1 MRKEYLFYM
10 YNLDSFTKK
19 ANVVLNKA
27 FVQAGKLGH
36 TYVGSEHLLYS
47 LVSEH
52 GSTAS
57 SIFRVCGIREEDIL
71 GKIIEL
77 VGRGEVTNVSE
88 DAVTPNAK
96 RIIEHAYRVASDSG
110 SRLVGTEHL
119 LQAIL
124 LEEGSTAVTII
135 NESGGNVGKLLSA
148 CTGINNM
155 EVQIYNPTV
164 KAPTLQ
170 KFSKNL
176 TQFARDKKSDPVI
189 GREREIEHVI
199 RILSRRTKNNP
210 CLIGEAGV
218 GKTAV
223 VEGIA
228 QAIVSGRV
236 PDTLKGK
243 HIFSL
248 SLTSMLAGAKY
259 RGDFED
265 RLKQVIEEVI
275 ENKNISLFIDELH
288 TVVGAGAAEG
298 AIDAA
303 NILKPM
309 LARGEL
315 QIIGATTISEYRKYI
330 EKDSALERRFGQV
343 MVNEPTEDETIEM
356 INGLKKLYEDFHNV
370 NITDNAVKAAVKMSV
385 RFIPDRFLPDKALDL
400 IDEAASGAKLHAS
413 KEPQSLERLAAD
425 LKSMMER
432 RSTAK
437 SSSKSERPIVTEDS
451 IAEVISLTT
460 GLPISK
466 LTASEEEKLLILESE
481 LSKRVI
487 GQGTAVSAV
496 AGAVRRSRSGLR
508 DPNRPMA
515 SFLFSGPSGSG
526 KTELAKALADYLF
539 GDENAL
545 IKLDMSEFMEKHSVS
560 KLIGAPPGYVGFED
574 GGKLTEKVRRK
585 PYSIV
590 LFDEVEKA
598 HPDVFN
604 ILLQITEDGV
614 LTDSN
619 GRTVNFKNTIIIL
632 TSNIG
637 AEHLNKERQFGF
649 SPSSTDMETRK
660 QNVLSEVKKLFKT
673 ELLNRLDDIIIFNKL
688 SDEDMAHIARKLLDG
703 LKTRANLLGITVE
716 FSDDAI
722 NKLTREKISE
732 SKESHTGARKLRHEI
747 TMSVENLLSKELL
760 NNAINPGDCVKL
772 VVINDEYRFK
782 VTEFAN

>member
-1 MRKEYLFYM
+1 M

-19 ANVVLNKA
+19 ANVVINKA

-57 SIFRVCGIREEDIL
+57 SIFRVCGIKEDDIL
-71 GKIIEL
+71 NKIIEL
-77 VGRGEVTNVSE
+77 VGRGELTTVSE
-88 DAVTPNAK
+88 DAVTPNTK
-96 RIIEHAYRVASDSG
+96 RIIEHAYRVAADSG

-124 LEEGSTAVTII
+124 LEDGSTAVMII
-135 NESGGNVGKLLSA
+135 NESGGNIQKLLSA

-155 EVQIYNPTV
+155 EVQIYNPSV

-170 KFSKNL
+170 KYSKNL
-176 TQFARDKKSDPVI
+176 TQAAKDKKSDPVI

-199 RILSRRTKNNP
+199 RVLSRRTKNNP

-275 ENKNISLFIDELH
+275 ENKTIILFIDELH

-330 EKDSALERRFGQV
+330 EKDSALERRFQQI
-343 MVNEPTEDETIEM
+343 MVNEPTEDETINM
-356 INGLKKLYEDFHNV
+356 IHGLKKLYEDFHNV
-370 NITDNAVKAAVKMSV
+370 SITDEAIKAAVKMSV
-385 RFIPDRFLPDKALDL
+385 RFIPERFLPDKALDL
-400 IDEAASGAKLHAS
+400 IDEAASGAKLKLS
-413 KEPQSLERLAAD
+413 KEPQTLERMAEE
-425 LKSMMER
+425 LKNMIER
-432 RSTAK
+432 SSGRKTA
-437 SSSKSERPIVTEDS
+437 SKTPRPVVTEES
-451 IAEVISLTT
+451 IAEVISLST
-460 GLPISK
+460 GLPMSK
-466 LTASEEEKLLILESE
+466 LTATEEEKLLALESE

-487 GQGTAVSAV
+487 GQSQAVTAVAS
-496 AGAVRRSRSGLR
+496 AVRRSRSGLR

-526 KTELAKALADYLF
+526 KTELARALADLLF

-545 IKLDMSEFMEKHSVS
+545 IKLDMSEYMEKHSVS

-574 GGKLTEKVRRK
+574 GGKLTEKIRRK
-585 PYSIV
+585 PYCII
-590 LFDEVEKA
+590 LFDEIEKA
-598 HPDVFN
+598 HTDVFN

-619 GRTVNFKNTIIIL
+619 GRSVSFKNTIIIL

-637 AEHLNKERQFGF
+637 AEHLNKERSFGF
-649 SPSSTDMETRK
+649 SPSATDMESRK
-660 QNVLSEVKKLFKT
+660 ANVLSEIKKLFKT

-688 SDEDMAHIARKLLDG
+688 SDDDMMMVARKLLQE
-703 LKTRANLLGITVE
+703 LKNRAKTLDITLE
-716 FSDDAI
+716 FTDEAVKKLSGGTSDNSKDA
-722 NKLTREKISE
+722 
-732 SKESHTGARKLRHEI
+732 HTGARKLRHDI
-747 TMSVENLLSKELL
+747 TVSIENLLSKQLL
-760 NNAINPGDCVKL
+760 ETSVKSGDYVQL
-772 VVINDEYRFK
+772 IVVNDEYRFK
-782 VTEFAN
+782 VREYAN

>member
-1 MRKEYLFYM
+1 M

-19 ANVVLNKA
+19 ANVVINKA

-57 SIFRVCGIREEDIL
+57 SIFRVCGIKEDDIL
-71 GKIIEL
+71 NKIIEI
-77 VGRGEVTNVSE
+77 VGRGELTTVSE
-88 DAVTPNAK
+88 DAVTPNTK
-96 RIIEHAYRVASDSG
+96 RIIEHAYRVAADSG

-124 LEEGSTAVTII
+124 LEDGSTAVMII
-135 NESGGNVGKLLSA
+135 NESGGNIQKLLSA

-155 EVQIYNPTV
+155 EVQIYNPSV

-170 KFSKNL
+170 KYSKNL
-176 TQFARDKKSDPVI
+176 TQAAKDKKSDPVI

-199 RILSRRTKNNP
+199 RVLSRRTKNNP

-275 ENKNISLFIDELH
+275 ENKTIILFIDELH

-315 QIIGATTISEYRKYI
+315 QIIGATTINEYRKYI
-330 EKDSALERRFGQV
+330 EKDSALERRFQQI
-343 MVNEPTEDETIEM
+343 MVNEPTEEETINM
-356 INGLKKLYEDFHNV
+356 IQGLKKLYEDFHNV
-370 NITDNAVKAAVKMSV
+370 SITDEAIKAAVKMSV
-385 RFIPDRFLPDKALDL
+385 RFIPERFLPDKALDL
-400 IDEAASGAKLHAS
+400 IDEAASGTKLHAS
-413 KEPQSLERLAAD
+413 KEPQTLERMAEE
-425 LKSMMER
+425 LKNMIER
-432 RSTAK
+432 SGGKK
-437 SSSKSERPIVTEDS
+437 SASKASRPIVTEDS
-451 IAEVISLTT
+451 IAEVISLST
-460 GLPISK
+460 GLPMSK
-466 LTASEEEKLLILESE
+466 LTATEEEKLLALESE

-487 GQGTAVSAV
+487 GQSQAVTAVAS
-496 AGAVRRSRSGLR
+496 AVRRSRSGLR

-526 KTELAKALADYLF
+526 KTELARTLADLLF

-545 IKLDMSEFMEKHSVS
+545 IKLDMSEYMEKHSIS

-585 PYSIV
+585 PYCII
-590 LFDEVEKA
+590 LFDEIEKA
-598 HPDVFN
+598 HSDVFN

-619 GRTVNFKNTIIIL
+619 GRSVSFKNTIIIL

-637 AEHLNKERQFGF
+637 AEHLNKERSFGF
-649 SPSSTDMETRK
+649 SPSATDVESRK
-660 QNVLSEVKKLFKT
+660 SNVLSEVKKLFKT

-688 SDEDMAHIARKLLDG
+688 SDDDMMMVARKLLQELKNRAKTLDITLDFTDEAIKKLSCG
-703 LKTRANLLGITVE
+703 LC
-716 FSDDAI
+716 SD
-722 NKLTREKISE
+722 N
-732 SKESHTGARKLRHEI
+732 SKDTHTGARKLRHNI
-747 TMSVENLLSKELL
+747 TVSIENLLSKQLL
-760 NNAINPGDCVKL
+760 ETSVKSGDYVQL
-772 VVINDEYRFK
+772 IVVNDEYRFK
-782 VTEFAN
+782 VREYAN

>member
-1 MRKEYLFYM
+1 M

-19 ANVVLNKA
+19 ANVVINKA

-57 SIFRVCGIREEDIL
+57 SIFRVCGIKEDDIL
-71 GKIIEL
+71 NKIIEI
-77 VGRGEVTNVSE
+77 VGRGELTTVSE
-88 DAVTPNAK
+88 DAVTPNTK
-96 RIIEHAYRVASDSG
+96 RIIEHAYRVAADSG

-124 LEEGSTAVTII
+124 LEDGSTAVMII
-135 NESGGNVGKLLSA
+135 NESGGNIQKLLSA

-155 EVQIYNPTV
+155 EVQIYNPSV

-170 KFSKNL
+170 KYSKNL
-176 TQFARDKKSDPVI
+176 TQAAKDKKSDPVI

-199 RILSRRTKNNP
+199 RVLSRRTKNNP

-236 PDTLKGK
+236 PDSLKGK

-275 ENKNISLFIDELH
+275 ENKTIILFIDELH

-330 EKDSALERRFGQV
+330 EKDSALERRFQQI
-343 MVNEPTEDETIEM
+343 MVNEPTEEETINM

-370 NITDNAVKAAVKMSV
+370 SITDEAIKAAVKMSV
-385 RFIPDRFLPDKALDL
+385 RFIPERFLPDKALDL

-413 KEPQSLERLAAD
+413 KEPQTLERMAEE
-425 LKSMMER
+425 LKNMIER
-432 RSTAK
+432 SGGRK
-437 SSSKSERPIVTEDS
+437 SASKTSRPIVSEES
-451 IAEVISLTT
+451 IAEVISLST
-460 GLPISK
+460 GLPMSK
-466 LTASEEEKLLILESE
+466 LTSTEEEKLLALESE

-487 GQGTAVSAV
+487 GQSQAVTAVAS
-496 AGAVRRSRSGLR
+496 AVRRSRSGLR

-526 KTELAKALADYLF
+526 KTELARTLADLLF

-545 IKLDMSEFMEKHSVS
+545 IKLDMSEYMEKHSVS

-585 PYSIV
+585 PYCII
-590 LFDEVEKA
+590 LFDEIEKA
-598 HPDVFN
+598 HSDVFN

-614 LTDSN
+614 LTDSS
-619 GRTVNFKNTIIIL
+619 GRSVSFKNTIIIL

-637 AEHLNKERQFGF
+637 AEHLNKERSFGF
-649 SPSSTDMETRK
+649 SPSATDMESRK
-660 QNVLSEVKKLFKT
+660 ANVLSEVKKLFKT

-688 SDEDMAHIARKLLDG
+688 SEDDMMMVARKLLQELKNRAKTLDITLEFTDEAIKKLSCG
-703 LKTRANLLGITVE
+703 LS
-716 FSDDAI
+716 SDD
-722 NKLTREKISE
+722 
-732 SKESHTGARKLRHEI
+732 SKDAHTGARKLRHNI
-747 TMSVENLLSKELL
+747 TVSIENLLSNQLL
-760 NNAINPGDCVKL
+760 ETSVKSGDYVQL
-772 VVINDEYRFK
+772 IVVNDEYRFK
-782 VTEFAN
+782 VREYAN

>member
-1 MRKEYLFYM
+1 M

-19 ANVVLNKA
+19 ANVVINKA

-57 SIFRVCGIREEDIL
+57 SIFRVCGIKEDDIL
-71 GKIIEL
+71 NKIIEI
-77 VGRGEVTNVSE
+77 VGRGELTNVSE
-88 DAVTPNAK
+88 DAVTPNTK
-96 RIIEHAYRVASDSG
+96 RIIEHAYRVAADSG

-124 LEEGSTAVTII
+124 LEDGSTAVMII
-135 NESGGNVGKLLSA
+135 NESGGNIQKLLSA

-155 EVQIYNPTV
+155 EVQIYNPSV

-170 KFSKNL
+170 KYSKNL
-176 TQFARDKKSDPVI
+176 TQAAKDKKSDPVI

-199 RILSRRTKNNP
+199 RVLSRRTKNNP

-275 ENKNISLFIDELH
+275 ENKTIILFIDELH

-330 EKDSALERRFGQV
+330 EKDSALERRFQQI
-343 MVNEPTEDETIEM
+343 MVNEPTEDETINM

-370 NITDNAVKAAVKMSV
+370 SITDDAIKAAVKMSV
-385 RFIPDRFLPDKALDL
+385 RFIPERFLPDKALDL

-413 KEPQSLERLAAD
+413 KEPQTLERMAEE
-425 LKSMMER
+425 LKNMIER
-432 RSTAK
+432 SNVKK
-437 SSSKSERPIVTEDS
+437 SASKASRPIVTEES
-451 IAEVISLTT
+451 IAEVISLST
-460 GLPISK
+460 GLPMSK
-466 LTASEEEKLLILESE
+466 LTATEEEKLLALESE

-487 GQGTAVSAV
+487 GQSQAVTAVAS
-496 AGAVRRSRSGLR
+496 AVRRSRSGLR

-526 KTELAKALADYLF
+526 KTELARTLADLLF
-539 GDENAL
+539 GDDNAL
-545 IKLDMSEFMEKHSVS
+545 IKLDMSEYMEKHSVS

-585 PYSIV
+585 PYCII
-590 LFDEVEKA
+590 LFDEIEKA
-598 HPDVFN
+598 HSDVFN

-619 GRTVNFKNTIIIL
+619 GRSVSFKNTIIIL

-637 AEHLNKERQFGF
+637 AEHLNKERSFGF
-649 SPSSTDMETRK
+649 SPSATDMESRK
-660 QNVLSEVKKLFKT
+660 ANVLSEIKKLFKT

-688 SDEDMAHIARKLLDG
+688 SDDDMMMVARKLLQELKNRAKTLDITLEFTDEAIKKLSYG
-703 LKTRANLLGITVE
+703 LS
-716 FSDDAI
+716 SDDCKDA
-722 NKLTREKISE
+722 
-732 SKESHTGARKLRHEI
+732 HTGARKLRHNI
-747 TMSVENLLSKELL
+747 TVSIENLLSKQLL
-760 NNAINPGDCVKL
+760 ETSVKSGDYVQL
-772 VVINDEYRFK
+772 IVVNDEYRFK
-782 VTEFAN
+782 VSEFAN